1 MNFWQILKQ
10 AVYETRYR
18 LLSAAIVVL
27 GWIIFSNLVI
37 NTVGEEPLIVFISF
51 IAGWYWLG
59 DKVMPWVEQKIT
71 PQ

>member
-1 MNFWQILKQ
+1 MNLWQILKQ